1 MMDNEKFKLLTR
13 RYLAW
18 GATGIAISTLAFAA
32 TWSVIHG
39 IIELATLTLGML
51 GNVIIGVIAFY
62 FGKKTS
68 EE

>member
-1 MMDNEKFKLLTR
+1 MDNELFKLRTR
-13 RYLAW
+13 RYIAW
-18 GATGIAISTLAFAA
+18 GSVGIAVSTLAFAA
-32 TWSVIHG
+32 GWSVIHG
-39 IIELATLTLGML
+39 IMELATLTLGML

>member
-1 MMDNEKFKLLTR
+1 MDNELFKLRTR
-13 RYLAW
+13 RYIAW
-18 GATGIAISTLAFAA
+18 GSVGIAISTLAFAA
-32 TWSVIHG
+32 GWSVIHG
-39 IIELATLTLGML
+39 IMELATLTLGML